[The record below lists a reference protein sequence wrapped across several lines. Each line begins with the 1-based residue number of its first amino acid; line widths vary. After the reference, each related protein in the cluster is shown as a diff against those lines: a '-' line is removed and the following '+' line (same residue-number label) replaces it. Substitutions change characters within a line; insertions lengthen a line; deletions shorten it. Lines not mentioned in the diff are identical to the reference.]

1 MWLIAVLVLAAAT
14 TVLLPFELALLIAF
28 VLNPII
34 TRLSRVRVGRWR
46 VPRFVAV
53 ILVYAVIAVA
63 VWFASVAL
71 VPQLYAEAIRGSAQL
86 RDMLAALSPDRVQ
99 ALAERSQ
106 RWLTSYRIPVELIP
120 GRGGGGPHVS
130 VDFAAV
136 IAEAIQDVA
145 AWGRERLGDVVG
157 VSRVLVTGTVRA
169 IVFLVLLLMVTAF
182 VLVDAPRILAW
193 SHTLVPSEWRNDW
206 ERLLS
211 LVERGLAGVVRGQ
224 LTICFINGVL
234 TLIGL
239 LLLNVPFPFALS
251 ALATVLYLVPLFGT
265 IISSIPIVL
274 LGLSAGGLQ
283 LGLASLAWI
292 VAIHALETYV
302 LNPKIMGDASK
313 IHPVLIVL
321 ALVVGE
327 HHFGIVGALLAVP
340 VASVVAS
347 VFKFIQLKAGEEEAR
362 LAPLATG
369 TGTATAPA
377 PAPAMRPPATGK
389 SENAPA
395 EAPPELR

>member
-1 MWLIAVLVLAAAT
+1 LDTISWWQRPRARLLALVALMWIIAVAVLAAAV

-28 VLNPII
+28 VINPVI
-34 TRLSRVRVGRWR
+34 TRLARVRVARWQ

-53 ILVYAVIAVA
+53 MLVYTVIGFFL
-63 VWFASVAL
+63 WFASIAL
-71 VPQLYAEAIRGSAQL
+71 LPQIYGEAIRGMAEL
-86 RDMLAALSPDRVQ
+86 RATLSGLGPEKIH
-99 ALAERSQ
+99 ALAEQ
-106 RWLTSYRIPVELIP
+106 IQAWLTLYRVPLELVP
-120 GRGGGGPHVS
+120 GRAGSDPHVS
-130 VDFAAV
+130 VDLAAV
-136 IAEAIQDVA
+136 IADTIQDVA
-145 AWGRERLGDVVG
+145 SWGRARLGDVFD
-157 VSRVLVTGTVRA
+157 VSRALVSGTVRT
-169 IVFLVLLLMVTAF
+169 IFFLVLLLMVTAF
-182 VLVDAPRILAW
+182 VLVDAPRIMAW
-193 SHTLVPSEWRNDW
+193 SHTLVPRSWRNDW
-206 ERLLS
+206 ARLLS

-239 LLLNVPFPFALS
+239 LLLDIPFPFALS

-274 LGLSAGGLQ
+274 LGLSGGGLKM
-283 LGLASLAWI
+283 GLAALAWI
-292 VAIHALETYV
+292 IAIHALETYV

-347 VFKFIQLKAGEEEAR
+347 IFKFIQLKIAEEEAR
-362 LAPLATG
+362 LAVGAAAAV
-369 TGTATAPA
+369 TAA
-377 PAPAMRPPATGK
+377 
-389 SENAPA
+389 
-395 EAPPELR
+395 APPPESP

>member
-1 MWLIAVLVLAAAT
+1 VLTAAT

-28 VLNPII
+28 VINPVI
-34 TRLSRVRVGRWR
+34 TRLANVRFGGRR
-46 VPRFVAV
+46 MPRFVAV
-53 ILVYAVIAVA
+53 VLVYTLIGFGL
-63 VWFASVAL
+63 WFASVAL
-71 VPQLYAEAIRGSAQL
+71 LPQLYAEAIRGTAEL
-86 RDMLAALSPDRVQ
+86 RETLAELGPDRIQ
-99 ALAERSQ
+99 ALAERVQ
-106 RWLTSYRIPVELIP
+106 GWVTRYRIPVELIP
-120 GRGGGGPHVS
+120 GRAGGEPHVS
-130 VDFAAV
+130 VDLAAV

-145 AWGRERLGDVVG
+145 AWGRARLGDVFG
-157 VSRVLVTGTVRA
+157 VSRALLTGTMRT
-169 IVFLVLLLMVTAF
+169 IFFLILLLMVTAF

-193 SHTLVPSEWRNDW
+193 SYTLVPSEWRSDW

-211 LVERGLAGVVRGQ
+211 LIERGLAGVVRGQ

-239 LLLNVPFPFALS
+239 LILNIPFPFALS

-274 LGLSAGGLQ
+274 LGLSAGGLKMGFAA
-283 LGLASLAWI
+283 LVWI

-347 VFKFIQLKAGEEEAR
+347 VFKFIQIKAAEEEAR
-362 LAPLATG
+362 LAAPLLVSAPP
-369 TGTATAPA
+369 PA
-377 PAPAMRPPATGK
+377 PPPGEDTPK
-389 SENAPA
+389 TS
-395 EAPPELR
+395 